1 MRGWYGGLMVVMLIE
16 ELEGGAWPV
25 GTNVELEGTCTR
37 ETLETGVIRSNLNV
51 PSLQGM
57 I

>member
-1 MRGWYGGLMVVMLIE
+1 MVVKLIE